1 MKQQVAR
8 LSPHQNAKVFG
19 VLTAIGSLVFLVPFF
34 LFFSATVPA
43 GAPGA
48 PPAFMFLLAPL
59 FYLFFGYVSVAI
71 GCLLYNFMFKYI
83 GGVEYEAKPENDA

>member
-34 LFFSATVPA
+34 LIFSAAAPA
-43 GAPGA
+43 GSPGA

-71 GCLLYNFMFKYI
+71 GCLLYNFMFKYV
-83 GGVEYEAKPENDA
+83 GGIEYEAKAEGDA